1 MENQSEILA
10 QLEDDLQD
18 FNSSEKDQ
26 KSLSEAVRKLVSY
39 EQAIELK
46 ENELKSLKSGRDKVS
61 EEIIPGIMDEL
72 GLSKLK
78 LDNGLTLSVVND
90 IRAHISEA
98 NKQQA
103 YQWLREN
110 GRGSI
115 IKNQVA
121 VQFDKTQDAEAIAL
135 KEKLNA
141 EGLPVLHTE
150 TIHAGTLKSTCREAV
165 EKGIAIP
172 EDLFGLYIGKKTKV
186 SKS

>member
-10 QLEDDLQD
+10 QLEEDLQD

-26 KSLSEAVRKLVSY
+26 KSLSEAVKKLIQY
-39 EQAIELK
+39 DQAIELK
-46 ENELKSLKSGRDKVS
+46 ENETKSLKKSRDKMS

-78 LDNGLTLSVVND
+78 LDNGLQLSIVND

-98 NKQQA
+98 NKSAA
-103 YQWLREN
+103 YEWLRDA
-110 GRGSI
+110 GLGTI

-121 VQFDKTQDAEAIAL
+121 VQFDKTQDAEAVAL

-165 EKGIAIP
+165 EKGINIP

-186 SKS
+186 SKT